1 MSDQSAIDAA
11 TKRLAVAL
19 DALEAAVARRH
30 EADRSEEALAAQL
43 HVMGTDRARL
53 AAELDSA
60 TAQSRR
66 LETSNREVARRL
78 DDVMESIRSVLPAAQ
93 ER

>member
-1 MSDQSAIDAA
+1 MSEQSAIDAA

-30 EADRSEEALAAQL
+30 EADRSEQALAAQL
-43 HVMGTDRARL
+43 HLMGSDRARL
-53 AAELDSA
+53 AAELDSV
-60 TAQSRR
+60 TAKSKRF
-66 LETSNREVARRL
+66 ETTNREVARRL
-78 DDVMESIRSVLPAAQ
+78 DDAMDTIRSVLARQ

>member
-19 DALEAAVARRH
+19 DALEGAVARRH

-43 HVMGTDRARL
+43 HVMGTDRSRL

-78 DDVMESIRSVLPAAQ
+78 DDVMESIRSVLPAQ